1 VVGAIIDP
9 LVLGVCGAPFVF
21 LFAATVALRL
31 LRVCTPLQA
40 EEDGDISL
48 PRGSHHKLQS

>member
-1 VVGAIIDP
+1 MYLGTIIDP
-9 LVLGVCGAPFVF
+9 PGTVPYYIKLNIF
-21 LFAATVALRL
+21 ATVALRL